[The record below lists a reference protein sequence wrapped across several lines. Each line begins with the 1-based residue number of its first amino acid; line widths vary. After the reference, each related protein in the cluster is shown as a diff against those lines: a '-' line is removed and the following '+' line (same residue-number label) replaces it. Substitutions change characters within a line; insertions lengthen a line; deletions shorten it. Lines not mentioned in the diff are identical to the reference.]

1 MTMRFPSLGGT
12 GSSGNIW
19 NLKSGEDGRLW
30 QGTYLEGTLNVP
42 DRTVE
47 CYEHFPEFCMTCGT
61 DG

>member
-12 GSSGNIW
+12 GSSCNIW
-19 NLKSGEDGRLW
+19 NLKSGDDGRLW

-42 DRTVE
+42 DPTVE